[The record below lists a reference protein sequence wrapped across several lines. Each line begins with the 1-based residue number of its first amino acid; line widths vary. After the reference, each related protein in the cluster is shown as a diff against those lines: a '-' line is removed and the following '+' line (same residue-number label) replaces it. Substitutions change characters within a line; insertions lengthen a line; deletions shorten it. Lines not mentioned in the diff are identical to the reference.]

1 MLVKKN
7 NTPLIRHQGS
17 CFNVEIKQR
26 KKRGLK
32 QIRRDIDK
40 TCKWRSVVNYWV
52 GNWDYIRKGIVA
64 VVDAEIVVVAPEC
77 VSFVPGNSCQ

>member
-1 MLVKKN
+1 MSNKN
-7 NTPLIRHQGS
+7 N
-17 CFNVEIKQR
+17 ER
-26 KKRGLK
+26 KEGLK

-40 TCKWRSVVNYWV
+40 TCKWRSVVDWV
-52 GNWDYIRKGIVA
+52 GNLDYIRKGIVA